1 MNLCLQEK
9 QQGQENQ
16 GGDTKEEET
25 GKRRQNERGRREIR
39 EKHSVL
45 GAVSRMG
52 GEEGKGAEMSSPS
65 NANSKVIVLCRQFM
79 LSYASHLLGV
89 VS

>member
-16 GGDTKEEET
+16 GGDTKQEKT
-25 GKRRQNERGRREIR
+25 GEGRHNEKGRREIR
-39 EKHSVL
+39 EKHSVR

-52 GEEGKGAEMSSPS
+52 GEEGKAAKISSLS
-65 NANSKVIVLCRQFM
+65 HANSKVIHLC
-79 LSYASHLLGV
+79 H
-89 VS
+89 

>member
-16 GGDTKEEET
+16 RGDTKEEKT
-25 GKRRQNERGRREIR
+25 GEGRHNEKGRRELR
-39 EKHSVL
+39 EKHSVR

-52 GEEGKGAEMSSPS
+52 GEEGEAAKMSSPS
-65 NANSKVIVLCRQFM
+65 HADSKV
-79 LSYASHLLGV
+79 SHLCH
-89 VS
+89 